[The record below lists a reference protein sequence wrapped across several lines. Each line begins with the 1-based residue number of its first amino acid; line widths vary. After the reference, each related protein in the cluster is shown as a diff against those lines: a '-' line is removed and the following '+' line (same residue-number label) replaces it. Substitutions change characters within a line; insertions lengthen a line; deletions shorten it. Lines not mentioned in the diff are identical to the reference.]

1 MHGAGIA
8 AGMPGGCADSQ
19 GAASYVEE
27 EDSHTVSAELDSP
40 EALAAKAGLAGMEG
54 NLEVSL
60 WKTKD

>member
-1 MHGAGIA
+1 M
-8 AGMPGGCADSQ
+8 
-19 GAASYVEE
+19 EE

-40 EALAAKAGLAGMEG
+40 EAPAAKAGLAGMEG